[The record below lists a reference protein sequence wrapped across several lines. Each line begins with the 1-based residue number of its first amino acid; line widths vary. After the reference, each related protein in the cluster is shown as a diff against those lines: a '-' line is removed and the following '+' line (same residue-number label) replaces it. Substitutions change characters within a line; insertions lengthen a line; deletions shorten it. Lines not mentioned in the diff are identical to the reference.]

1 LWLKIEVIGEG
12 INVEKGVANLGIS
25 KEEKV
30 VKVAM
35 ELQTKFLEVTVSVLE
50 KIDILVDEEK

>member
-1 LWLKIEVIGEG
+1 MWLKIEVIGEG